1 MKTFKVLAA
10 THLKTHTHTIANIPI
25 RKSSTVFTHHIINVL
40 GKKLV
45 TN

>member
-10 THLKTHTHTIANIPI
+10 THLKTHTITNIPI
-25 RKSSTVFTHHIINVL
+25 RKPSTVFTHHIINVL